1 MTHLIKKI
9 KSVFLNFAYG
19 YPFFKKCFCL
29 NFLVELVF
37 FCAWFRELFNYI
49 NPYIQAD
56 VMNGYGAVSPICI
69 YCDMIR
75 YLTQNKSPSVKKGF
89 MSIIEGFPHVGVERF
104 ELPTPCSQSMGQ
116 LSVLPSIKW
125 LFFVVT
131 STETPSTYGIYCD
144 MIRLKR
150 INLLFLPSNL
160 SSLFSFAFSRVF

>member
-1 MTHLIKKI
+1 
-9 KSVFLNFAYG
+9 
-19 YPFFKKCFCL
+19 
-29 NFLVELVF
+29 
-37 FCAWFRELFNYI
+37 
-49 NPYIQAD
+49 
-56 VMNGYGAVSPICI
+56 MNGYGAVSPICI

-131 STETPSTYGIYCD
+131 STETVAIKQGVKNKFIY
-144 MIRLKR
+144 IYQKALQAQ
-150 INLLFLPSNL
+150 PGP
-160 SSLFSFAFSRVF
+160 